1 MRAAPVLIT
10 TLSDKM
16 KNKPAASYAS
26 NCNVKWHEQ
35 VRRDDTNKLEE
46 KECVTGR
53 AITLC

>member
-1 MRAAPVLIT
+1 MQAAPLLIT
-10 TLSDKM
+10 AISDKM

-26 NCNVKWHEQ
+26 ISNLKRREQ
-35 VRRDDTNKLEE
+35 VHGDDTNKLEE